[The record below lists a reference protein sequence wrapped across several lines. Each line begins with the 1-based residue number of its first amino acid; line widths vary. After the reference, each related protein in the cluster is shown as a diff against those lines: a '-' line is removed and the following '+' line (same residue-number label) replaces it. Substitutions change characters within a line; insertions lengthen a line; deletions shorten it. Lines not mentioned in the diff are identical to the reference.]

1 MITITGIIVALTCLI
16 SIQGLN
22 NQKFQN
28 QCLYVPY
35 NVKHYNE
42 YYRIISHMLVHA
54 DFTHLAF
61 NMISLYYLGS
71 FLEMELNYAYGNLGT
86 YYYLLIYL
94 LGGIAATVL
103 PFVRNS
109 DNSMYRSL
117 GASGAVSSVV
127 FATIIWNPELELMLL
142 FIPIPIK
149 AYILGP
155 IYLAYEYFSMKKGGS
170 GIAHDAHIGGAVFGI
185 LFVLLIDANKG
196 VEFLDIFI

>member
-1 MITITGIIVALTCLI
+1 MIGITEIIVGLTCLI
-16 SIQGLN
+16 SIQAFSK
-22 NQKFQN
+22 QEFQD

-42 YYRIISHMLVHA
+42 YYRILSHMLVHA

-71 FLEMELNYAYGNLGT
+71 FLEMELNYVYGTMGT
-86 YYYLLIYL
+86 YYYLLLYL

-103 PFVRNS
+103 PFIRNS

-127 FATIIWNPELELMLL
+127 FATILWNPELELMLL

-155 IYLAYEYFSMKKGGS
+155 LYLAFEYFSMKKGGS
-170 GIAHDAHIGGAVFGI
+170 GIAHDAHIGGAIFGI

-196 VEFLDIFI
+196 VKFLEIFI

>member
-1 MITITGIIVALTCLI
+1 MIGITEIIVGLTCLI
-16 SIQGLN
+16 SIQAFN
-22 NQKFQN
+22 KQNFQD

-42 YYRIISHMLVHA
+42 YYRILSHMLVHA

-71 FLEMELNYAYGNLGT
+71 YLEMELNYAYGTMGT
-86 YYYLLIYL
+86 YYYMLIYL

-103 PFVRNS
+103 PFIRNS

-117 GASGAVSSVV
+117 GASGAVSSVI
-127 FATIIWNPELELMLL
+127 FATILWNPELELMLL

-149 AYILGP
+149 AYVLGP
-155 IYLAYEYFSMKKGGS
+155 LYLAFEYFSMKKGAS
-170 GIAHDAHIGGAVFGI
+170 GIAHDAHIGGAIFGI
-185 LFVLLIDANKG
+185 LFVLLIDADKG
-196 VEFLDIFI
+196 VKFLEIFI